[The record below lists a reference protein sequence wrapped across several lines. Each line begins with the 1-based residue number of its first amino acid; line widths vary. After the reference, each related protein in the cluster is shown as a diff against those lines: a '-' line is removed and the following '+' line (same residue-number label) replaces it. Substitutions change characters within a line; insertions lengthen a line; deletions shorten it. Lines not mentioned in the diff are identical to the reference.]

1 MTSDALVGGGGPLVV
16 AIDGPGGV
24 GKSTVARAVARR
36 LGVPYLETGAMYR
49 ALGLAALEAGVPLD
63 DETRVASIAAGLA
76 LDIEVRPDG
85 STVIRRDGE
94 ELGERLRDEAV
105 AQAASR
111 VATLPAVRRRMV
123 EMQRRFG
130 LRSGGVL
137 EGRDIGT
144 KVFPETPYKFFLD
157 ADPEVRLE
165 RRLGEYRSRGVA
177 GADLEELRR
186 ELAVRDRRDRERA
199 DSPLTKDDSYR
210 VVDTTELSVE
220 QVVTRVLAEIER
232 LRRAGVSRPGGASRS
247 TDPSDESRGA

>member
-1 MTSDALVGGGGPLVV
+1 MTTKRGTGSDGSLIV

-49 ALGLAALEAGVPLD
+49 ALGLTALESGVSLD
-63 DETRVASIAAGLA
+63 DEGTVAEIAADLE
-76 LDIEVRPDG
+76 LEIEVLADG

-94 ELGERLRDEAV
+94 ALGDRLRDEAV

-157 ADPEVRLE
+157 ADPAVRLE
-165 RRLGEYRSRGVA
+165 RRLGEHRSRGVG

-186 ELAVRDRRDRERA
+186 ELEERDRRDSERT
-199 DSPLTKDDSYR
+199 DSPLTKDASYV
-210 VVDTTELSVE
+210 VVDTTELEVE
-220 QVVTRVLAEIER
+220 QVVARVLGEIER
-232 LRRAGVSRPGGASRS
+232 LSGAPLSRRDGASRS
-247 TDPSDESRGA
+247 AGPSDVTPGA